1 MKKLEFVSIV
11 VMMLLAL
18 CSCNKTEYQ
27 NVIPAN
33 ATFVAKVDTKA
44 IAEKGDLANSQAVEL
59 LKTYMALVVNGKD
72 LKRAIAYVDDP
83 TAMGFDL
90 SMPAYLF
97 MVGNEHV
104 GLTLKVADEDAVKDL
119 LVLLHKQ
126 QLASKPQK
134 KNDLMCGRLLDE
146 ISYSYNDNTFLL
158 LARLGESGG
167 LRVEQM
173 AQQLMTIEEDD
184 SFVSTDAFKR
194 MENEEGKD
202 VVLYSTLAALPQEL
216 SKEVSAFLPSTVK
229 LSDIDMVSTLQFSQ
243 GKVELNMNLKG
254 SPMAQTLVFDEMEKN
269 LSGITGE
276 YLDKVTDKV
285 VLWAGAGVNG
295 EWLLKQLKKYSKSKE
310 LLFMLERGID
320 IEWMLKEVDG
330 SVAIEI
336 RDFGK
341 DSDAELFDFDAYAEV
356 KDTPFLVDVEE
367 WKQGMKEYGM
377 TMQDLGN
384 NHYVL
389 KAEGNTIA
397 WGVEDKHLYF
407 STQVAPSFAKGTA
420 LKDYEQTIQ
429 KSIVFVYVDMKKVQL
444 NKMAKKQGLS
454 SLANGLGSI
463 KALTFSMPSAQQM
476 KLTIEMDDKDENFLK
491 QLF

>member
-1 MKKLEFVSIV
+1 MKKIGFVSIV
-11 VMMLLAL
+11 IVMLVAL

-33 ATFVAKVDTKA
+33 ATFVAKVDAKA
-44 IAEKGDLANSQAVEL
+44 IAEKGELANSQVIGM
-59 LKTYMALVVNGKD
+59 LKSYLALVVNGKD
-72 LKRAIAYVDDP
+72 LKQAKAYIDDP
-83 TAMGFDL
+83 AGMGFDL
-90 SMPAYLF
+90 SMPAYFF

-119 LVLLHKQ
+119 LSLLHKQ

-134 KNDLMCGRLLDE
+134 RHDLMCGRLLDE

-158 LARLGESGG
+158 LASLGEKGG

-173 AQQLMTIEEDD
+173 AQQLMLLEEDD

-194 MENEEGKD
+194 LESEEGKD
-202 VVLYSTLAALPQEL
+202 VVLYSTLAALPQGL
-216 SKEVSAFLPSTVK
+216 SKEVAAFLPTTVK

-269 LSGITGE
+269 LSGIEGK
-276 YLDKVTDKV
+276 YLDKVTDKA

-295 EWLLKQLKKYSKSKE
+295 AWLLEQLKKYSKSKE

-320 IEWMLKEVDG
+320 IEWMLKEVEG
-330 SVAIEI
+330 AVAIEI
-336 RDFGK
+336 RDFG
-341 DSDAELFDFDAYAEV
+341 DASDTKTLDFDAYAQV

-367 WKQGMKEYGM
+367 WKRGMKEYGM
-377 TMQDLGN
+377 TMQDFGKN
-384 NHYVL
+384 GYVL
-389 KAEGNTIA
+389 KAEGNTIV
-397 WGVEDKHLYF
+397 WGVEDHNLYF
-407 STQVAPSFAKGTA
+407 STQIAPSFAKGTA
-420 LKDYEQTIQ
+420 LKDYEQVIQ
-429 KSIVFVYVDMKKVQL
+429 KSMVFVYVDMKKLQL
-444 NKMAKKQGLS
+444 DKVVKKAGQS
-454 SLANGLGSI
+454 WLAQGLGSI
-463 KALTFSMPSAQQM
+463 NALTFSMPSAQQM
-476 KLTIEMDDKDENFLK
+476 NLTIEMDDKGENFLK

>member
-90 SMPAYLF
+90 SMPAYFF

-104 GLTLKVADEDAVKDL
+104 GLTLKVVDEDAVKDL
-119 LVLLHKQ
+119 LSLLHKQ

-134 KNDLMCGRLLDE
+134 RHDLMCGRLLDE

-158 LARLGESGG
+158 LASLGEKGG

-173 AQQLMTIEEDD
+173 AQQLMLLEEDD

-194 MENEEGKD
+194 LESEEGKD
-202 VVLYSTLAALPQEL
+202 VVLYSTLAALPQGL
-216 SKEVSAFLPSTVK
+216 FKEVAAFLPTTVK

-269 LSGITGE
+269 LSGIEGK
-276 YLDKVTDKV
+276 YLDKVTDQA

-295 EWLLKQLKKYSKSKE
+295 AWLLEQLKKYSKSKE

-320 IEWMLKEVDG
+320 IEWMLKEVEG
-330 SVAIEI
+330 AVAIEI
-336 RDFGK
+336 RDFG
-341 DSDAELFDFDAYAEV
+341 DASDTKTLDFDAYAQV

-367 WKQGMKEYGM
+367 WKRGMKEYGM
-377 TMQDLGN
+377 TMQDFGKN
-384 NHYVL
+384 SYVL
-389 KAEGNTIA
+389 KAEGNTIV
-397 WGVEDKHLYF
+397 WGVEDHNLYF
-407 STQVAPSFAKGTA
+407 STQIVPSFAKGTA
-420 LKDYEQTIQ
+420 LKDYEQVIQ
-429 KSIVFVYVDMKKVQL
+429 KSMVFVYVDMKKLQL
-444 NKMAKKQGLS
+444 DKVVKKAGQS
-454 SLANGLGSI
+454 WLAQGLGSI
-463 KALTFSMPSAQQM
+463 NALTFSMPSAQQM
-476 KLTIEMDDKDENFLK
+476 NLTIEMDDKGENFLK

>member
-1 MKKLEFVSIV
+1 
-11 VMMLLAL
+11 
-18 CSCNKTEYQ
+18 
-27 NVIPAN
+27 
-33 ATFVAKVDTKA
+33 
-44 IAEKGDLANSQAVEL
+44 
-59 LKTYMALVVNGKD
+59 
-72 LKRAIAYVDDP
+72 
-83 TAMGFDL
+83 
-90 SMPAYLF
+90 
-97 MVGNEHV
+97 
-104 GLTLKVADEDAVKDL
+104 
-119 LVLLHKQ
+119 
-126 QLASKPQK
+126 
-134 KNDLMCGRLLDE
+134 
-146 ISYSYNDNTFLL
+146 
-158 LARLGESGG
+158 
-167 LRVEQM
+167 
-173 AQQLMTIEEDD
+173 
-184 SFVSTDAFKR
+184 
-194 MENEEGKD
+194 
-202 VVLYSTLAALPQEL
+202 
-216 SKEVSAFLPSTVK
+216 
-229 LSDIDMVSTLQFSQ
+229 
-243 GKVELNMNLKG
+243 MNLKG

-336 RDFGK
+336 RDFGQ
-341 DSDAELFDFDAYAEV
+341 DSDTELFDFDAYAEV

-420 LKDYEQTIQ
+420 LKDYEQVIQ
-429 KSIVFVYVDMKKVQL
+429 KSMVFVYVDMKKVQL